1 MRSSFQSRLKSESSS
16 ENSCESGRKNPVQI
30 SEYFYLWHRTY
41 CSIERTAYYHF
52 LAFKLLL
59 SSYFSCPSFYNFCKL
74 QQTCLKHS
82 ESSNFSPLTHRGH
95 RLSILS
101 NFAILYYDN
110 NMVHFQ
116 NNEKPY
122 VCSEC
127 HRRFTQLSALNA
139 HSLTHSQ
146 TGRKSGRS
154 KPSLACPEC
163 NLVFRSE
170 GVFKVHMQSEHARY
184 STCIGQPLASLLWV
198 IYILKLYSCN
208 LCIGCKK
215 YILNQIINSYF
226 HFQSIT
232 DRQKILSIVANL

>member
-1 MRSSFQSRLKSESSS
+1 M
-16 ENSCESGRKNPVQI
+16 
-30 SEYFYLWHRTY
+30 
-41 CSIERTAYYHF
+41 
-52 LAFKLLL
+52 
-59 SSYFSCPSFYNFCKL
+59 
-74 QQTCLKHS
+74 HS

-139 HSLTHSQ
+139 HSSTHSQ

-154 KPSLACPEC
+154 KPSLACSEC

-184 STCIGQPLASLLWV
+184 STCIGQPLTSLLLV
-198 IYILKLYSCN
+198 IYIFKLYSCN
-208 LCIGCKK
+208 LCFGCKK
-215 YILNQIINSYF
+215 YILNQIINSCF

-232 DRQKILSIVANL
+232 DRQKILSIVANLQKFSLSRLRPQIPLRFRAEESLFFSRERERVSVSSLQTILSLHRPAADP